1 MESPLF
7 HQKMPNSNFKT
18 IVNEF
23 SNQAKLFSLWPLL
36 KYNLHKEK
44 HWLFVGYH
52 EHIRNVQV
60 KHGFQT

>member
-1 MESPLF
+1 
-7 HQKMPNSNFKT
+7 MPNSNFKT

-52 EHIRNVQV
+52 EHIGNVQV